1 MSDTDRGEAL
11 LARLEDLCGY
21 AEQGMLGESCFLSPA
36 ELHLAKG
43 HLARCVLSGGFLEW
57 GGFEAADRKK
67 IFVLPE
73 YARNVK
79 SYSELADYGFENCI
93 CAVSVVGSGYRRLT
107 HRDFLGAVLGLGI
120 DRRVLGDICFFD
132 EEKPRVMI
140 VCEEAIA
147 DFIASELKKVG
158 SDTVVSERMDI
169 PDGFEP
175 QRQFKHISDTVAS
188 ARADCVVASLC
199 SLSREKAKQTIER
212 GDLEIEYESEERV
225 DRTVTAPCIITVR
238 GYGKFKINSLSDK
251 TKKGRYRLDADKYM

>member
-1 MSDTDRGEAL
+1 MSDTERCEAL

-36 ELHLAKG
+36 ELHLARG

-57 GGFEAADRKK
+57 GGFSESERKK

-73 YARNVK
+73 YAGDVT
-79 SYSELADYGFENCI
+79 SYAELCRFGFDDTI
-93 CAVSVVGSGYRRLT
+93 SAVSVVGSGYRRLS

-120 DRRVLGDICFFD
+120 DRRVVGDICFFD
-132 EEKPRVMI
+132 GERPRAVI
-140 VCEEAIA
+140 VCESTVA

-158 SDTVVSERMDI
+158 SDTVVAERI
-169 PDGFEP
+169 RLDGDFAPE
-175 QRQFKHISDTVAS
+175 RQFKHISDTVAS

-212 GDLEIEYESEERV
+212 GDLEIEYEREERA
-225 DRTVTAPCIITVR
+225 DRTVTAPCVVTVR
-238 GYGKFKINSLSDK
+238 GYGKFRINSLSDK